1 MPAPYAMNATE
12 MKLHASAGSPASF
25 LSKLRYAAGMI
36 LGNQAEE
43 RARFFH
49 ELARLTGA
57 GISVSRAAA
66 VLDQPWR
73 DGRARPALASLK
85 DGLARGESIS
95 GALAPDLTR
104 LEVSIVDAAER
115 GGRLVDGFQHLE
127 QYYHLLGQTFRR
139 LRAAAIYP
147 VLLLH
152 VAVVLPTMVVAVLAG
167 KKAGGVFWYVSAHLL
182 VLWGVIAL
190 AVVAWRRLT
199 RRSAVSLKADAF
211 LRRLPVVGLAREALA
226 LARWSAVMH
235 FQVISGQRLS
245 DGLRRAGEATESAG
259 LQYASSR
266 AAEAIE
272 GGGEMG
278 PALTAQPAFPPELS
292 SGLAAAEFTGSLDTE
307 TLQQSRQWM
316 AEAGHRMEAAGRWVS
331 GAFYGLVMLF
341 TVIQIFRLIAGIV
354 GIYGGYMKELGL

>member
-1 MPAPYAMNATE
+1 MPAKTAMTATE
-12 MKLHASAGSPASF
+12 MKFHASAGSPASF

-36 LGNQAEE
+36 FGNRAEE

-57 GISVSRAAA
+57 GISVSRAAV

-73 DGRARPALASLK
+73 DNRAKSALASLK
-85 DGLARGESIS
+85 DGLGRGETIS
-95 GALAPDLTR
+95 GALGPDLTR
-104 LEVSIVDAAER
+104 MEFSIVDAAER
-115 GGRLVDGFQHLE
+115 GGRLMDGFQHLE
-127 QYYHLLGQTFRR
+127 QYYHLLGQTFSR

-147 VLLLH
+147 ILLLH
-152 VAVVLPTMVVAVLAG
+152 AAVVLPTMVVAVLAG
-167 KKAGGVFWYVSAHLL
+167 KKAGAVFWYVLAHLL
-182 VLWGVIAL
+182 VLWGLMAL
-190 AVVAWRRLT
+190 AVVAWRQLS
-199 RRSAVSLKADAF
+199 RRSAGSFKADAL
-211 LRRLPVVGLAREALA
+211 LRRLPMAGRAREALA

-259 LQYASSR
+259 LHSASSR
-266 AAEAIE
+266 VAEAIE
-272 GGGEMG
+272 AGGEMG

-292 SGLAAAEFTGSLDTE
+292 SGLAAAEFTGSMDTE
-307 TLQQSRQWM
+307 TLLQSRQWM
-316 AEAGHRMEAAGRWVS
+316 AEAGQRMEAAGRWVS

-354 GIYGGYMKELGL
+354 GFYGGYMKELGL